1 MWLIAQIG
9 DHMVE
14 YTPLARWIWQQ
25 ADWPKFHWNLEQLQ
39 VQLALAHKSLGALQG
54 RMGSL
59 SSGLD
64 SESALDALLQNII
77 TSSAIE
83 GETLN
88 AASVRSSLAKR
99 LGISVD
105 TQIPISSKTEGL
117 AELMLDAIQHCHQ
130 PLSLE
135 RLQQWHSWLFPDDQP
150 RLINLRVG
158 QLRGYEPMQVV
169 SGRLDKPHIH
179 FEAPPR
185 DILEQEL
192 SLFINWFNLPGDNSV
207 DPLVRAAITHLW
219 FITLHPFDDG
229 NGRITRA
236 LTDMA
241 LAQADAQSIRLFAM
255 SSSILEKRAEY
266 YSILEQTQR
275 GNLDITAWIIWFLQT
290 LICSLQ
296 AANKLI
302 DATLSKKRFWQ
313 HFAEENF
320 LPEQRKVLNRLL
332 DGGEKGFEDGISA
345 AQYQKVAKVSKAS
358 ATRHL
363 TDLLN
368 KGCLQKTL
376 AGGRSTRYRVAE
388 FCGLGSE

>member
-1 MWLIAQIG
+1 
-9 DHMVE
+9 MVE
-14 YTPLARWIWQQ
+14 YIPLDRWIWQQ
-25 ADWPKFHWNLEQLQ
+25 PDWPKFHWNLEQLQ
-39 VQLALAHKSLGALQG
+39 TYLGDANKSLGILLG

-59 SSGLD
+59 DAGLN

-83 GETLN
+83 GEALN

-105 TQIPISSKTEGL
+105 AQIPISSKTEGL
-117 AELMLDAIQHCHQ
+117 AELMLDAIQNCQQ

-135 RLQQWHSWLFPDDQP
+135 KLQQWHCWLFPDDQP
-150 RLINLRVG
+150 RLVSLRVG
-158 QLRGYEPMQVV
+158 QLRGDEPMQVV
-169 SGRLDKPHIH
+169 SGRLDKPRIH

-185 DILEQEL
+185 NLLEKEL
-192 SLFINWFNLPGDNSV
+192 NLFIEWFNLPSDKAV
-207 DPLVRAAITHLW
+207 DPLIRAAITHLW
-219 FITLHPFDDG
+219 FITIHPFDDG

-255 SSSILEKRAEY
+255 SSSILDNRAEY
-266 YSILEQTQR
+266 YRILEHTQR
-275 GNLDITAWIIWFLQT
+275 GGLDVTAWIIWFLQM
-290 LICSLQ
+290 LNSSLQ
-296 AANKLI
+296 EANKLI
-302 DATLSKKRFWQ
+302 EATFTKKRFWQ
-313 HFAEENF
+313 RYAEQNF

-332 DGGEKGFEDGISA
+332 DGGEKSFEDGISA

-363 TDLLN
+363 SDLLN
-368 KGCLQKTL
+368 KGCLQKTS
-376 AGGRSTRYRVAE
+376 AGGRSTRYKINTSD
-388 FCGLGSE
+388 C

>member
-1 MWLIAQIG
+1 MI
-9 DHMVE
+9 E
-14 YTPLARWIWQQ
+14 YIRLDRWIWQNPN
-25 ADWPKFHWNLEQLQ
+25 WPKFHWNLEQLQ
-39 VQLALAHKSLGALQG
+39 TYLGDANKALGVLLG

-59 SSGLD
+59 SSDLN

-105 TQIPISSKTEGL
+105 TQIPISSKTDGL
-117 AELMLDAIQHCHQ
+117 AELMLDAIQNCHQ

-135 RLQQWHSWLFPDDQP
+135 KLEQWHRWLFPDDQP
-150 RLINLRVG
+150 RLVSLRVG
-158 QLRGYEPMQVV
+158 QLRGDEPMQVV
-169 SGRLDKPHIH
+169 SGRLDKPRIH

-185 DILEQEL
+185 DLLEKEL
-192 SLFINWFNLPGDNSV
+192 NSFIEWFNLPTDKAV
-207 DPLVRAAITHLW
+207 DPLIRAAITHLW
-219 FITLHPFDDG
+219 FITIHPFDDG

-255 SSSILEKRAEY
+255 SSSILDNRAEY
-266 YSILEQTQR
+266 YRILEQTQR
-275 GNLDITAWIIWFLQT
+275 GGLDVTSWIIWFLQT
-290 LICSLQ
+290 LNTSLQ
-296 AANKLI
+296 EANKLI
-302 DATLSKKRFWQ
+302 EATFTKRRFWQ
-313 HFAEENF
+313 KFAEQNF

-332 DGGEKGFEDGISA
+332 DGGEKSFEDGISA
-345 AQYQKVAKVSKAS
+345 AQYQKVAKVSKSS

-363 TDLLN
+363 SDLLN
-368 KGCLQKTL
+368 RGCLQKTA
-376 AGGRSTRYRVAE
+376 AGGRSTRYKINTSD
-388 FCGLGSE
+388 C

>member
-1 MWLIAQIG
+1 
-9 DHMVE
+9 MVE
-14 YTPLARWIWQQ
+14 DTPLARWIWQQ
-25 ADWPKFHWNLEQLQ
+25 TDWPKFHWNLEPLQ
-39 VQLALAHKSLGALQG
+39 VHLALAHKSLGALQG

-59 SSGLD
+59 NSGLD
-64 SESALDALLQNII
+64 SDSALDALLQNII

-105 TQIPISSKTEGL
+105 SHIPISSKTEGL
-117 AELMLDAIQHCHQ
+117 AELMLNAIQDCHQ

-150 RLINLRVG
+150 RLVHLRVG

-185 DILEQEL
+185 DILEEEL
-192 SLFINWFNLPGDNSV
+192 GLFIHWFNVPRDNSL

-255 SSSILEKRAEY
+255 SSSILEKRSEY
-266 YSILEQTQR
+266 YRILEQTQR
-275 GNLDITAWIIWFLQT
+275 GDLNITAWIIWFLQT
-290 LICSLQ
+290 LNSSLQ
-296 AANKLI
+296 EANKLI
-302 DATLSKKRFWQ
+302 DATLTKKRFWQ
-313 HFAEENF
+313 HFSDENF

-376 AGGRSTRYRVAE
+376 AGGRSTRYIVTE
-388 FCGLGSE
+388 F

>member
-1 MWLIAQIG
+1 
-9 DHMVE
+9 
-14 YTPLARWIWQQ
+14 
-25 ADWPKFHWNLEQLQ
+25 LEQLQ
-39 VQLALAHKSLGALQG
+39 VQLAFAHKSLGALQG

-117 AELMLDAIQHCHQ
+117 AELMLNAIQHCHQ

-135 RLQQWHSWLFPDDQP
+135 RLQQWHCWLFPDDQP
-150 RLINLRVG
+150 RLVNLRVG
-158 QLRGYEPMQVV
+158 QLRGHEPMQVV

-185 DILEQEL
+185 DTLEQEL
-192 SLFINWFNLPGDNSV
+192 NLFINWFNLPSDNSV

-219 FITLHPFDDG
+219 FITMHPFDDG

-255 SSSILEKRAEY
+255 SPSILDNRAEY
-266 YSILEQTQR
+266 YRVLELTQR
-275 GNLDITAWIIWFLQT
+275 GGLDVTPWIIWFLQT

-296 AANKLI
+296 TANKLI
-302 DATLSKKRFWQ
+302 DATLTKKRFWQ
-313 HFAEENF
+313 HFSDENF

-368 KGCLQKTL
+368 KGCVQKTL
-376 AGGRSTRYRVAE
+376 AGGRSTRYKVTE
-388 FCGLGSE
+388 F